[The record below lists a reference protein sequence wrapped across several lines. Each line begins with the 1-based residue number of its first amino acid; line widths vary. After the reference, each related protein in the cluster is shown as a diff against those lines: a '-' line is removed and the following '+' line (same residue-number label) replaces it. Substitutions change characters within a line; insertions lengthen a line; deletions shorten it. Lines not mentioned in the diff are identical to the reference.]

1 MISDRDSE
9 GEDHQRSSPDFTVA
23 LQTVGCKLNQAET
36 DFLADQ
42 FLQAGYTIVDPDSP
56 ATVYILNTCT
66 VTHVADR
73 KCRHLL
79 RSYHHRYPQA
89 LLVAIGC
96 YAERA
101 PEELARIEGVKLV
114 VGQRDKAKLVELVNS
129 RLLRSEAHP
138 AKEGRPLAFPG
149 RTRALVKV
157 QEGCN
162 HRCTYCIVPRVR
174 GPARDV
180 PEDEIVDQVKARVE
194 EGFQEVILTGT
205 QIGAYG
211 GGLAKLLE
219 RLLNETGV
227 KRLRLSSL
235 EPQDLSPDLLRL
247 WESGRICRHLHL
259 PLQSGCDSVL
269 RRMGRRYTTE
279 EYWQKVNLAR
289 EFIPDLAITTDIMV
303 GFPGETEEEFRQSYE
318 FCRQIGF
325 ARIHVFP
332 FSERPGTP
340 AARLPNKVPEP
351 VKRQRRDEML
361 KLAKLSAQEFRRRF
375 LGRKLEVLWEG
386 QKNGLWFGYTDN
398 YLRVF
403 TQSDHDLRN
412 LLLPT
417 RLTRELD
424 HGLAEGL
431 VGEVEFVHPVNSKF
445 KFCGVLNPVEGV
457 WGDDGSH

>member
-9 GEDHQRSSPDFTVA
+9 GEDHQRSSPDFTVV

-36 DFLADQ
+36 EFLADQ
-42 FLQAGYTIVDPDSP
+42 FLRAGYTIVDPDSP
-56 ATVYILNTCT
+56 ARLYVLNTCT

-79 RSYHHRYPQA
+79 RSYHRRYPQA
-89 LLVAIGC
+89 FLVAIGC

-101 PEELARIEGVKLV
+101 PEELARIEGVELV
-114 VGQRDKAKLVELVNS
+114 IGRRDKARLMELVSS
-129 RLLRSEAHP
+129 RLLHSETHP
-138 AKEGRPLAFPG
+138 VGEGKTPAFPN

-157 QEGCN
+157 QEGCD
-162 HRCTYCIVPRVR
+162 HRCTYCIVPQVR

-180 PEDEIVDQVKARVE
+180 PEGKIVDQVKARVE
-194 EGFQEVILTGT
+194 EGFQEVVLTGT

-211 GGLAKLLE
+211 GGLARLLE

-289 EFIPDLAITTDIMV
+289 KLIPDLALTTDIMV
-303 GFPGETEEEFRQSYE
+303 GFPGESEEEFRRSYE

-340 AARLPNKVPEP
+340 AERLPNKVPEP
-351 VKRQRRDEML
+351 VKRQRKDKML
-361 KLAKLSAQEFRRRF
+361 KLAKLSAREFRRRF
-375 LGRKLEVLWEG
+375 LGRKMEVLWEG

-403 TQSDHDLRN
+403 TPSDHDLRN

-417 RLTRELD
+417 RLTRELGWAPE
-424 HGLAEGL
+424 GLA
-431 VGEVEFVHPVNSKF
+431 GEVEFVQSVNPGRRSV
-445 KFCGVLNPVEGV
+445 GR
-457 WGDDGSH
+457 